1 MTYVHY
7 TTHPTLRDPVFIVAF
22 GGWNDAADSA
32 TTAIKFLTDRWK
44 PTKFAEIDSEDFF
57 VYTETRPSAKLVE
70 GLRRAIIW
78 PSNQFYA
85 HVEPEKSH
93 DVVLLLGAEPQLKW
107 KTFSE
112 AFLEICQLTQVSEVI
127 FLGALLAD
135 IPHTAAV
142 PITGTATT
150 PELVE
155 RLREMSIRQSRYEG
169 PTGIVGVLQDACQ
182 QANIPAASLWGA
194 APHYLAASPNI
205 KITAALLAALNT
217 FLALGLNLRDIQA
230 DATRFEEQIT
240 RLVAR
245 DPEASAYVRRLEER
259 HAGLSDDDD
268 EDEVDDDDLDDSDDD
283 NTLPNPDIVS
293 STGPLPSADT
303 LIRGVEEL
311 LRQQREHGSQNFTD
325 DEDNE

>member
-7 TTHPTLRDPVFIVAF
+7 TTHPTLRDPVFVVAF

-44 PTKFAEIDSEDFF
+44 PTKFADINSEDFF

-70 GLRRAIIW
+70 GLRRTIIW

-85 HVEPEKSH
+85 HVEPDMNR

-107 KTFSE
+107 KTFST
-112 AFLEICQLTQVSEVI
+112 AFLEVCQLMQVSEVV

-135 IPHTAAV
+135 IPHSAPV

-169 PTGIVGVLQDACQ
+169 PTGIVGVLQDVCQ
-182 QANIPAASLWGA
+182 QAGIPAASLWGA

-205 KITAALLAALNT
+205 KITAALLTALNT
-217 FLALGLNLRDIQA
+217 FLSLGLNLRDIQA
-230 DATRFEEQIT
+230 DATRFDDQIT

-245 DPEASAYVRRLEER
+245 DPEASAYVRRLEEQL
-259 HAGLSDDDD
+259 AGHDEDEDDDD
-268 EDEVDDDDLDDSDDD
+268 EVDDSDDD
-283 NTLPNPDIVS
+283 TLPDPDIVPG
-293 STGPLPSADT
+293 TGPLPSADT

-325 DEDNE
+325 DEDDE